1 MHISWTTNDCA
12 RACVVV
18 LDFLPSFFFCVCFVR
33 CFPIDIFISL
43 VFPRAVGLFA
53 LVFLSPVLLDS
64 DERCNSSSS
73 TLQFLECFATSGVHV
88 NLM

>member
-18 LDFLPSFFFCVCFVR
+18 LHFLSSFLFVLVC
-33 CFPIDIFISL
+33 CFPIDIFISP

-64 DERCNSSSS
+64 DERCNSI
-73 TLQFLECFATSGVHV
+73 QEGFL
-88 NLM
+88 

>member
-18 LDFLPSFFFCVCFVR
+18 LDFLPSFFLCVCFVR

-64 DERCNSSSS
+64 DERCNSSSPPPP
-73 TLQFLECFATSGVHV
+73 ATGGHLVPPW
-88 NLM
+88 

>member
-18 LDFLPSFFFCVCFVR
+18 LDFLPSFFCVWFVR

-53 LVFLSPVLLDS
+53 LVFLSPVMFDS

-73 TLQFLECFATSGVHV
+73 S
-88 NLM
+88 